1 MHNSV
6 PPCWFLYVISF
17 LAVAGVQCDFALG
30 SSLAIFEYDADFG
43 SKENENPA
51 NMQKLVD
58 VINRRLSGAGTATA
72 VTGNKLRVEILQDLP
87 EQALLKIRRSIETV
101 GDLQFRITARPDFA
115 EDKAI
120 IDAAKLLPA
129 DQNEL
134 LIGGKKVAQ
143 WMPYEVREFG
153 TVDQNDS
160 RVVKRKAGNVPQA
173 LVLTNDGL
181 DVTGKYIEKCDQGLN
196 ETGQPQVNFKFNDQ
210 GAFRFGQLTSAYSP
224 QDDKLYAL
232 AIIFNGQIL
241 TAPTIRS
248 KITHQGQITGLRDRD
263 EVDFVV
269 SILNAGSLPYPIRL
283 IGEESKFR
291 TWHEVPSAR

>member
-1 MHNSV
+1 MHNFVS
-6 PPCWFLYVISF
+6 PRWFLYIALFS
-17 LAVAGVQCDFALG
+17 AAAGVQYDFALG
-30 SSLAIFEYDADFG
+30 SPFARLEYEVDFG
-43 SKENENPA
+43 DKENPA

-58 VINRRLSGAGTATA
+58 VINRRLSSAGAATV
-72 VTGNKLRVEILQDLP
+72 VTGNKLKVEILQDLP
-87 EQALLKIRRSIETV
+87 EPALRKIRRSIETV

-134 LIGGKKVAQ
+134 RIDGKKVAQ

-153 TVDQNDS
+153 TVDQNDL
-160 RVVKRKAGNVPQA
+160 RVTKRQAGDVPQA
-173 LVLTNDGL
+173 LVLTNDGF
-181 DVTGKYIEKCDQGLN
+181 DVTGEYLEKCDQGID

-210 GAFRFGQLTSAYSP
+210 GAFRFGQLTSAHLP
-224 QDDKLYAL
+224 QDNKAYAL

-248 KITHQGQITGLRDRD
+248 KITHQGRIAGLRDMD
-263 EVDFVV
+263 EVDFMV

-283 IGEESKFR
+283 IGEESKYR
-291 TWHEVPSAR
+291 TWREE